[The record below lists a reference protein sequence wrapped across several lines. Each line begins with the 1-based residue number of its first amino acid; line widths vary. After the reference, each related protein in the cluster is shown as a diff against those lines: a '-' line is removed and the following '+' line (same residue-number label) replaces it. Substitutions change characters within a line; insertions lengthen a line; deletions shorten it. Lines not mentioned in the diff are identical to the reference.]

1 MESLKYCLVLATVIS
16 YVVANPTL
24 VTLSFNKTTTSVIV
38 EGTVS
43 ILDETTLKIQDYN
56 NPGE

>member
-1 MESLKYCLVLATVIS
+1 MESLKYCLVLTTVIS

-24 VTLSFNKTTTSVIV
+24 VTLSFNKTTPSVTV

-43 ILDETTLKIQDYN
+43 ILDETTLKIQDYK

>member
-24 VTLSFNKTTTSVIV
+24 SFNKATLRSDTV

-43 ILDETTLKIQDYN
+43 ILNETTLKIQDYN

>member
-24 VTLSFNKTTTSVIV
+24 SFIKTTRGNVKV
-38 EGTVS
+38 KGTVS
-43 ILDETTLKIQDYN
+43 ILDVTTLQIQDYKI
-56 NPGE
+56 PCE

>member
-24 VTLSFNKTTTSVIV
+24 SFQKATSRQLQTV

-43 ILDETTLKIQDYN
+43 ILDITTLKIQNYN
-56 NPGE
+56 NPRE